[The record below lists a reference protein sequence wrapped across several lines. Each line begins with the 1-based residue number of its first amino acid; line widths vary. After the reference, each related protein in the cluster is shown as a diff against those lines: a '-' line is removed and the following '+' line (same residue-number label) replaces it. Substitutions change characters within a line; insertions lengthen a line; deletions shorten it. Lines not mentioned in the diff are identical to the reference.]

1 MADAIELL
9 ARFDP
14 FGPAGERA
22 GERGL
27 RPYLLVDVFTDAPL
41 EGNPLAVVTDAR
53 EMAAAQMQRL
63 ARELNLSETIFVLP
77 ARGDGDVRV
86 RIFTPAAELPF
97 AGHPVLGCAILL
109 ASARASTDFPVP
121 EYPPMA
127 ISRGGSGA
135 INRSASAK

>member
-1 MADAIELL
+1 MRQGREES
-9 ARFDP
+9 RREP
-14 FGPAGERA
+14 FQCFGKLSASKAVSFQRA

-86 RIFTPAAELPF
+86 RIFTPAAISMER
-97 AGHPVLGCAILL
+97 
-109 ASARASTDFPVP
+109 ASATACSCSRSWRWLLTTPAT
-121 EYPPMA
+121 PPK
-127 ISRGGSGA
+127 GA
-135 INRSASAK
+135 RRPWPRV